1 MFVDDERAVRTHDDR
16 EARVR
21 KSEVFASAGAA
32 AKRDEAAATSSEG
45 DAWRLPTGSSISK
58 NSFGPK
64 LNMPATMLVGTV
76 SRAFSYVSTVS
87 L

>member
-1 MFVDDERAVRTHDDR
+1 MVPR
-16 EARVR
+16 
-21 KSEVFASAGAA
+21 
-32 AKRDEAAATSSEG
+32 
-45 DAWRLPTGSSISK
+45 TGSSISK